1 MIISCPECG
10 KKFEIDA
17 SLIPQSGRLLQCGS
31 CENKWFY
38 KKQVKVLD
46 DIKNKKVL
54 KKKDAIE
61 KSKLSTEP
69 SLDNEKKKTEKVN
82 QTKNDY
88 IKTKKLPFLNLILI
102 FIISFIAILIIIDT
116 FKDQISIF
124 IPHVHIFLE
133 NFYETLEDIF
143 SFMKDLI
150 S

>member
-54 KKKDAIE
+54 KKKRC
-61 KSKLSTEP
+61 
-69 SLDNEKKKTEKVN
+69 N
-82 QTKNDY
+82 
-88 IKTKKLPFLNLILI
+88 
-102 FIISFIAILIIIDT
+102 
-116 FKDQISIF
+116 
-124 IPHVHIFLE
+124 
-133 NFYETLEDIF
+133 
-143 SFMKDLI
+143 
-150 S
+150 